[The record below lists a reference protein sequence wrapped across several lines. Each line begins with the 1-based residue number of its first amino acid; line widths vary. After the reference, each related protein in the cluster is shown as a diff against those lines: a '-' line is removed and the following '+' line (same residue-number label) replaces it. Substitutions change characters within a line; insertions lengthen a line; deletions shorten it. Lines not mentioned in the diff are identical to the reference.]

1 MKKAF
6 GSLAVLLLGVG
17 LMGCEAQECDV
28 QTESGETRDGVCL
41 KSLTRF
47 RGKNPIVKEAQWT
60 AGAPITIDG
69 RNGDIEVVQGS
80 SDVVRATF
88 HPVVLL
94 AYDSSDERV
103 NSEFAKLDTE
113 VTGNAGGVTGAV
125 LVKTSRIGETANS
138 LGADFTVEIPPTFD
152 GVLTVEQDNGQ
163 TDVDFAGSAS
173 AVKVHSDNGGCTIT
187 SSPAAIETNFHCE
200 NGDLAANI
208 SGAPPGAGTRS
219 IRTGGPEV
227 GSGDIG
233 LSFIGVSQPF
243 NVQAQ
248 ALGGVVNLVNDAAR
262 GCTTQTAAAGSK
274 TVSCNGGTQADPTY
288 VVRAERLSDI
298 TLTF

>member
-6 GSLAVLLLGVG
+6 GSLAVLWLGLG

-28 QTESGETRDGVCL
+28 QTASGETRDGVCL

-47 RGKNPIVKEAQWT
+47 EGTNPIVGQAQWT
-60 AGAPITIDG
+60 PGAPITIDG
-69 RNGDIEVVQGS
+69 RNGDIEVVRGS

-88 HPVVLL
+88 HPVVYL

-103 NSEFAKLDTE
+103 NGEFDKLNAD
-113 VTGNAGGVTGAV
+113 VTGDAGGVSGAV
-125 LVKTSRIGETANS
+125 LVKTSRDDGAAST

-163 TDVDFAGSAS
+163 TDVDFAGSATS
-173 AVKVHSDNGGCTIT
+173 VKVHSDNGGCTIT

-208 SGAPPGAGTRS
+208 PGAPAGAGTRS
-219 IRTGGPEV
+219 IRTGGNSV
-227 GSGDIG
+227 GSGEIG
-233 LSFIGVSQPF
+233 LSFVGVSQPF

-248 ALGGVVNLVNDAAR
+248 ALGGLVNLVNDAR
-262 GCTTQTAAAGSK
+262 CTTQTAGAGSK
-274 TVSCNGGTQADPTY
+274 TVSCNGGNDTHPTY